1 MASTPAITAAERAG
15 IPFSLHE
22 YERDP
27 RSASYG
33 DEAAEKLDVEPER
46 LFKTLIVTVDG
57 ELAVACVPVP
67 SQLDLKALGKRAQLA
82 DKGHAQKVTGYV
94 SGGASPLGR
103 ASGYR
108 PTSTPLRSSTRRFS
122 STAAGAACSSSSTH
136 ATSSGY
142 RCARAPDS
150 VLHVTATTPVELHV
164 VSDATGETA
173 ARLVQALEAQFPDQE
188 FVEIRHP
195 RVESEED
202 LHLAVNRMKGR
213 PAVVI
218 YTIVQPELR
227 DAMRTLCRRTK
238 LHYCDLL
245 GHPIEAVARVSG
257 MAARMTPGS
266 RPPLNSA
273 YFKRME
279 AIEFA
284 VRFDDGVGRGL
295 DDADIV
301 LVGVSRTSKT
311 PLSIYL
317 GYLGHKVANVPV
329 VKGIAPPPGL
339 FEIDQRKIV
348 GLTIN
353 ADRLSEI
360 RRARARTMGA
370 RSRQYAELREVYDE
384 LEVAEK
390 LHRRLGCPV
399 IDISELSIEETA
411 HRVLRV
417 VEERQST

>member
-1 MASTPAITAAERAG
+1 MT
-15 IPFSLHE
+15 
-22 YERDP
+22 
-27 RSASYG
+27 SA
-33 DEAAEKLDVEPER
+33 
-46 LFKTLIVTVDG
+46 
-57 ELAVACVPVP
+57 
-67 SQLDLKALGKRAQLA
+67 
-82 DKGHAQKVTGYV
+82 
-94 SGGASPLGR
+94 
-103 ASGYR
+103 
-108 PTSTPLRSSTRRFS
+108 
-122 STAAGAACSSSSTH
+122 
-136 ATSSGY
+136 
-142 RCARAPDS
+142 
-150 VLHVTATTPVELHV
+150 PVELHV

-195 RVESEED
+195 RIESEED

-227 DAMRTLCRRTK
+227 DAMRALCRRTK

-295 DDADIV
+295 EDADIV

-317 GYLGHKVANVPV
+317 GYLGHKAANVPV
-329 VKGIAPPPGL
+329 VKGIEPPPGAL
-339 FEIDQRKIV
+339 R
-348 GLTIN
+348 
-353 ADRLSEI
+353 DRSAQD
-360 RRARARTMGA
+360 RRAHDRRRTASPRFGVHA
-370 RSRQYAELREVYDE
+370 CVRWAPANRQYAELKEVYDE

-417 VEERQST
+417 VEERRRPRREKREGLGARPLLDRLVDDDRRRGHRLLRRPDADLDRPTGRRVARGVSSAAPAVRPAPRSRRARGRTGRSRGRRWSIRAATSSGCR